1 MNNAGV
7 FKTGDMEAETV
18 EGWEFV
24 MDINVKGV
32 RPAPTPVL
40 LALLLRLTCTLFQV
54 FLGMK
59 HGSEAMKALGT
70 PEKDRS
76 IVNISSVAGMM
87 GTAGAFAYGASKW
100 AVRGMTKSGAEGLGP
115 HGIRCN
121 SVHPGLIST
130 RMLHDVRS
138 PALCPGLPVLGLALR
153 H

>member
-1 MNNAGV
+1 M
-7 FKTGDMEAETV
+7 
-18 EGWEFV
+18 
-24 MDINVKGV
+24 
-32 RPAPTPVL
+32 
-40 LALLLRLTCTLFQV
+40 FQV

-59 HGSEAMKALGT
+59 HGSAAMKALGT
-70 PEKDRS
+70 TGDRS

-138 PALCPGLPVLGLALR
+138 NAGPLSALACQCLASR
-153 H
+153 